1 MTILTEKGREQLRK
15 ERIALRSEERI
26 EAEQELEKYRKWESI
41 IHEHLL
47 LADEYENASEYD
59 KKDIMERIKELKE
72 KEKEI
77 KKELNIK

>member
-1 MTILTEKGREQLRK
+1 MTILTKKEREQLRK
-15 ERIALRSEERI
+15 ERI

-47 LADEYENASEYD
+47 LADEYENASEHD

>member
-1 MTILTEKGREQLRK
+1 MKQN
-15 ERIALRSEERI
+15 RS
-26 EAEQELEKYRKWESI
+26 LEKYRKWESI

>member
-1 MTILTEKGREQLRK
+1 MTILTKKEREQLRK
-15 ERIALRSEERI
+15 ERI

-47 LADEYENASEYD
+47 LAYEYENASEYD

>member
-1 MTILTEKGREQLRK
+1 MTILTKKEREQLRK
-15 ERIALRSEERI
+15 ERI

-47 LADEYENASEYD
+47 LADEYENVSEYD

>member
-1 MTILTEKGREQLRK
+1 MTILTKKEREQLRK
-15 ERIALRSEERI
+15 ERI
-26 EAEQELEKYRKWESI
+26 EAEQALEKYRKWESI

>member
-1 MTILTEKGREQLRK
+1 MTILTKKEREQLRK
-15 ERIALRSEERI
+15 ERI

-47 LADEYENASEYD
+47 LADEYENATEID
-59 KKDIMERIKELKE
+59 KKDIMESIKELKE

>member
-1 MTILTEKGREQLRK
+1 MTILTKKEREQLRK
-15 ERIALRSEERI
+15 ERI

-47 LADEYENASEYD
+47 LADEYENASKYD

>member
-1 MTILTEKGREQLRK
+1 MTILTKKEREQLRK
-15 ERIALRSEERI
+15 ERI

-47 LADEYENASEYD
+47 LADEYENVSEYD
-59 KKDIMERIKELKE
+59 KKDIMERIKDLKE

>member
-1 MTILTEKGREQLRK
+1 MTILTKKEREQLRK
-15 ERIALRSEERI
+15 ERI
-26 EAEQELEKYRKWESI
+26 EAEQELEKYRKWKSI

-47 LADEYENASEYD
+47 LADEYENASVYD

>member
-1 MTILTEKGREQLRK
+1 MTILTKKEREQLRK
-15 ERIALRSEERI
+15 ERI

-41 IHEHLL
+41 IHEHFL

>member
-1 MTILTEKGREQLRK
+1 MTILTKKEREQLRK
-15 ERIALRSEERI
+15 ERI

-47 LADEYENASEYD
+47 LADEYENTSEYD

>member
-1 MTILTEKGREQLRK
+1 MTILTEKEREQLRK
-15 ERIALRSEERI
+15 ERI

-47 LADEYENASEYD
+47 LADEYGNASEYD

>member
-1 MTILTEKGREQLRK
+1 MTILTKKEREQLRK
-15 ERIALRSEERI
+15 ERI

-47 LADEYENASEYD
+47 LADEYD

>member
-1 MTILTEKGREQLRK
+1 MTILTKKEREQLRK
-15 ERIALRSEERI
+15 ERI

-41 IHEHLL
+41 INEHLL

>member
-1 MTILTEKGREQLRK
+1 MTILTKKEREQLRK
-15 ERIALRSEERI
+15 ERIEV
-26 EAEQELEKYRKWESI
+26 EQELEKYRKWESI

-47 LADEYENASEYD
+47 LADEYENVSEYD

>member
-1 MTILTEKGREQLRK
+1 MTILTKKEREQLRK
-15 ERIALRSEERI
+15 ERI

-47 LADEYENASEYD
+47 LADEYKNASEYD

>member
-1 MTILTEKGREQLRK
+1 MTILTKKEREQLRK
-15 ERIALRSEERI
+15 ERI

-47 LADEYENASEYD
+47 LADEHENASEYD

>member
-1 MTILTEKGREQLRK
+1 MTILTKKEREQLRK
-15 ERIALRSEERI
+15 ERI

-47 LADEYENASEYD
+47 LADEYENANEYD

>member
-1 MTILTEKGREQLRK
+1 MTILTKKEREQLRK
-15 ERIALRSEERI
+15 ERI

-47 LADEYENASEYD
+47 FADEYENASEYD

>member
-1 MTILTEKGREQLRK
+1 MVVLSKKEREELRK
-15 ERIALRSEERI
+15 ERLQ
-26 EAEQELEKYRKWESI
+26 AEKELEKYREWESVVG
-41 IHEHLL
+41 EHAK
-47 LADEYENASEYD
+47 LANEYGNASEYD

>member
-1 MTILTEKGREQLRK
+1 MTILTKKEREQLRK
-15 ERIALRSEERI
+15 ERI

-41 IHEHLL
+41 VHEHLL
-47 LADEYENASEYD
+47 LADEYENASEYE

>member
-1 MTILTEKGREQLRK
+1 MVVLSKK
-15 ERIALRSEERI
+15 EREELRNERLQ
-26 EAEQELEKYRKWESI
+26 AEKELEKYRKWESI
-41 IHEHLL
+41 VHEHLL